1 MFVLTDKK
9 TGGIY
14 AVNSKDLSKT
24 VTVFE
29 DSDDAER
36 YVGLLQADDYDE
48 DLEVMEVDQEV
59 IAINC
64 NTYGYTYSVVKKD
77 DLIVPP

>member
-1 MFVLTDKK
+1 MYVLTDTR

-14 AVNSKDLSKT
+14 AVNTKDFSKS

-29 DSDDAER
+29 DRDDAVR
-36 YVGLLQADDYDE
+36 YITLLEADDYE
-48 DLEVMEVDQEV
+48 DKLEIMEVEKDV
-59 IAINC
+59 IAVNC
-64 NTYGYTYSVVKKD
+64 NTYGYNYSIIKKD

>member
-1 MFVLTDKK
+1 MFVLTDIK

-14 AVNSKDLSKT
+14 AVNSKDLTKT

-29 DSDDAER
+29 DREDAER
-36 YVGLLQADDYDE
+36 YIQLLDADDYE
-48 DLEVMEVDQEV
+48 DKLEVLEVDKDV
-59 IAINC
+59 VAINC
-64 NTYGYTYSVVKKD
+64 NTYGYGYTIIAKD

>member
-1 MFVLTDKK
+1 MFVLTDAKS
-9 TGGIY
+9 GGIY

-29 DSDDAER
+29 DRDDAER
-36 YVGLLQADDYDE
+36 YVSLLTAEDYKDE
-48 DLEVMEVDQEV
+48 LEVIEVEKEV

-64 NTYGYTYSVVKKD
+64 NTYGYNYSIIQKD
-77 DLIVPP
+77 DLIIPP

>member
-1 MFVLTDKK
+1 MYVLTDTKS
-9 TGGIY
+9 GGIY
-14 AVNSKDLSKT
+14 AVKSKDHIKT

-29 DSDDAER
+29 DRDDAQR
-36 YVGLLQADDYDE
+36 YVELLNAEDYED
-48 DLEVMEVDQEV
+48 DLEVMEVDSEV

-64 NTYGYTYSVVKKD
+64 NTYGYSYSVIQKD

>member
-1 MFVLTDKK
+1 MFVLTD
-9 TGGIY
+9 TASGGIY
-14 AVNSKDLSKT
+14 AVKSRDMTKT

-29 DSDDAER
+29 DRDDAER
-36 YVGLLQADDYDE
+36 YVLQLDAEDYE
-48 DLEVMEVDQEV
+48 DKLEVTEVDSEI

-64 NTYGYTYSVVKKD
+64 NTYGYAYSVVKKD

>member
-1 MFVLTDKK
+1 MFVLTDIE

-14 AVNSKDLSKT
+14 AVNSKDRTKT

-29 DSDDAER
+29 ERDDAER
-36 YVGLLQADDYDE
+36 YIALLNAEDYE
-48 DLEVMEVDQEV
+48 DQLEVMEVDKEV

-64 NTYGYTYSVVKKD
+64 NTYGYGYSVITKD

>member
-1 MFVLTDKK
+1 MYVLTDTK

-14 AVNSKDLSKT
+14 AVHNKDMVKT

-29 DSDDAER
+29 EKDDAQR
-36 YVGLLQADDYDE
+36 YVDQLNAEDYD
-48 DLEVMEVDQEV
+48 DVLEVTEVDKDV
-59 IAINC
+59 IIVNC
-64 NTYGYTYSVVKKD
+64 NTYGYGYSVITKD

>member
-1 MFVLTDKK
+1 MFVLTDTK

-14 AVNSKDLSKT
+14 AVHSKDMTKT

-29 DSDDAER
+29 DRDDALR
-36 YVGLLQADDYDE
+36 YVELLNAEDYED
-48 DLEVMEVDQEV
+48 DLEVLEVDKDV

-64 NTYGYTYSVVKKD
+64 NTYGYSYSVIQKD

>member
-1 MFVLTDKK
+1 MFVLTDTK

-14 AVNSKDLSKT
+14 AVNSKDLTKT

-29 DSDDAER
+29 DRDDAER
-36 YVGLLQADDYDE
+36 YIQLLNADDYED
-48 DLEVMEVDQEV
+48 DLEVLEVEKDV

-64 NTYGYTYSVVKKD
+64 NTYGYSYSIIEKD

>member
-1 MFVLTDKK
+1 MFVLTD
-9 TGGIY
+9 TESGGIY
-14 AVNSKDLSKT
+14 AVNSKGYTKT

-29 DSDDAER
+29 DRDDAER
-36 YVGLLQADDYDE
+36 YILQLNAEDYED
-48 DLEVMEVDQEV
+48 DLEVIEVDKDV

-64 NTYGYTYSVVKKD
+64 NTYGYSYSVIKKD

>member
-1 MFVLTDKK
+1 MYVLTDTR

-14 AVNSKDLSKT
+14 AVNTKDFSKS

-29 DSDDAER
+29 DRDDAVR
-36 YVGLLQADDYDE
+36 YITLLEADDYE
-48 DLEVMEVDQEV
+48 DKLEIMEVEKDV
-59 IAINC
+59 IAVNC
-64 NTYGYTYSVVKKD
+64 NTYGYNYSIVKKD

>member
-1 MFVLTDKK
+1 MFILTDTK

-14 AVNSKDLSKT
+14 AVRTKDDVNT

-29 DSDDAER
+29 DEDDAVR
-36 YVGLLQADDYDE
+36 YIELLNADDYEDE
-48 DLEVMEVDQEV
+48 LETLEIDIDIVVS
-59 IAINC
+59 NC
-64 NTYGYTYSVVKKD
+64 NTYGYGYSIISKD

>member
-1 MFVLTDKK
+1 MFVLTDTK

-14 AVNSKDLSKT
+14 AVNSKDMTKI

-29 DSDDAER
+29 NRDDAER
-36 YVGLLQADDYDE
+36 YVQLLNAEDYED
-48 DLEVMEVDQEV
+48 DLEVMEVDKDIV
-59 IAINC
+59 AINC
-64 NTYGYTYSVVKKD
+64 NTYGYNYSIITKD

>member
-1 MFVLTDKK
+1 MQSSPK
-9 TGGIY
+9 IY
-14 AVNSKDLSKT
+14 FSKT

-48 DLEVMEVDQEV
+48 ELEVMEVDQDV